1 MVWKPTPTLTGGG
14 YKRRDYIVS
23 RTRDGDKEGRKNG
36 SNIAQHAKQGGV
48 AYQKGLKRW
57 ANPYEAGSAREWTF
71 GWERA
76 HMKGKE
82 KACKGCEQCE
92 SGTLVTPPTYGEW
105 LRRWNLGRALKWRHW
120 DMA

>member
-1 MVWKPTPTLTGGG
+1 MGWKPTPTLTGGG

-71 GWERA
+71 GWVRA

-82 KACKGCEQCE
+82 KA
-92 SGTLVTPPTYGEW
+92 
-105 LRRWNLGRALKWRHW
+105 
-120 DMA
+120 